1 MSNMVTR
8 CPKCATSFRITSA
21 QLQSAKGAV
30 RCGSC
35 LHIFKAHD
43 HLVKLD
49 TGSASSTPVI
59 ATIPNKTTAG
69 VSNQAPRDNAP
80 QGSRDNTPQA
90 SRNSATQPSTATSV
104 KAAAATL
111 ATPTVA
117 TAPFENTV
125 PHEEPGLAEASSEPE
140 LSTTPPENEA
150 LAFDQAAIDEE
161 LAALDDDILI
171 SDNMDQKQDTSSE
184 LFDDFLMLSNQ
195 NSFSLF
201 ERNLAQSKTEEVTDT
216 VDESWAESLLDEAD
230 DEARFE
236 AVKHRISATEEAEND
251 GTDNL
256 AHAAEEDRYS
266 SYPNHLFSLIDDD
279 QASPTMD
286 ERERDT
292 ELDLLEEFRR
302 TEEAQTASPPPPSDV
317 SDSSTR
323 ASETPI
329 RAYDTSR
336 AALLMNIMPEPV
348 VMTGRNKRR
357 ARQRRLWLSLS
368 LLMVVLLAVQIAWL
382 QFDKLSR
389 ISPYRSVYGWLCP
402 YLGCQ
407 LPTLVDKNEIRVRN
421 LLVRKH
427 PEATDALIVDV
438 ILLNTAPFAQ
448 PFPDLVMEFSDIDA
462 APVAARRFTPS
473 EYLRGELA
481 GYQLMPQNQPIHIN
495 LELVDP
501 GEAAVN
507 YRIQPY

>member
-1 MSNMVTR
+1 MVTR

-49 TGSASSTPVI
+49 NSPAAPAAI
-59 ATIPNKTTAG
+59 TTATTMPTPAA
-69 VSNQAPRDNAP
+69 VPVAP
-80 QGSRDNTPQA
+80 
-90 SRNSATQPSTATSV
+90 AT
-104 KAAAATL
+104 
-111 ATPTVA
+111 
-117 TAPFENTV
+117 PFENAFTIA
-125 PHEEPGLAEASSEPE
+125 EPAIDEPAPEAVAPTPEPAAA
-140 LSTTPPENEA
+140 PPVVQPENSG
-150 LAFDQAAIDEE
+150 LAFDQESIDEE

-171 SDNMDQKQDTSSE
+171 SDDMDQKHE
-184 LFDDFLMLSNQ
+184 AANEFFDDFLITPSQ
-195 NSFSLF
+195 NTVSLF
-201 ERNLAQSKTEEVTDT
+201 ERNLSRNKAEAIADT
-216 VDESWAESLLDEAD
+216 ADESWAESLLDEAD

-236 AVKHRISATEEAEND
+236 AIKHRISATEATENEAIDHSDSASDE
-251 GTDNL
+251 
-256 AHAAEEDRYS
+256 ASYS
-266 SYPNHLFSLIDDD
+266 NYPNHLFSLIDD
-279 QASPTMD
+279 Q
-286 ERERDT
+286 RESDNSM
-292 ELDLLEEFRR
+292 ELLEEFRR
-302 TEEAQTASPPPPSDV
+302 AEAAEAQAPATPAHEEIPSAATH
-317 SDSSTR
+317 SGESS
-323 ASETPI
+323 I

-368 LLMVVLLAVQIAWL
+368 VLMLILLVAQVAWL
-382 QFDKLSR
+382 QFDNLSR
-389 ISPYRSVYGWLCP
+389 INPYRAVYGWLCP

-427 PEATDALIVDV
+427 PEASNALIVDV

-462 APVAARRFTPS
+462 APVAARRFSPP
-473 EYLRGELA
+473 EYLRGELS
-481 GYQLMPQNQPIHIN
+481 GYRLMPQNQPIHIN
-495 LELVDP
+495 LELIDP